1 MINHMDELRKTFI
14 HIMTHGCKNNTYKF
28 ALARFLLDYCNMMPT
43 SRLSTMSENN
53 EKIII
58 HYEEIADAFLR
69 YYWHQEF
76 RYRIKQN
83 FYNERPP
90 SVVKILRDTFGDRYI
105 PESFSKYAQHENNL
119 TKIARKK
126 ILKKVFGHARIK
138 TSLVVPRFQNVKIG
152 AKVVQK
158 NIFYNFDDDEQ
169 YIILFPHAAL
179 FLKQNYPVLFK
190 TVILEW
196 SKFLEKINTFPRL
209 IAKIETEETQ
219 RRSLTHYFNT
229 YKHVEHCFYCNG
241 ILKEMPSIHVD
252 HFIPWS
258 YIFEDSAWNLVLA
271 CQECNCKKSNSLA
284 QPKFL
289 NYLIE
294 RNSKYENQIP
304 ILKKSLAML
313 DSGRGW
319 EPEIMRHYN
328 SCKEY
333 GFLQIHM

>member
-1 MINHMDELRKTFI
+1 MNQSDELRKTFI
-14 HIMTHGCKNNTYKF
+14 HIMTHGYKNNTYKF
-28 ALARFLLDYCNMMPT
+28 ALARFLLDYCKALPA
-43 SRLSTMSENN
+43 SRLSKMVETN
-53 EKIII
+53 ETIII
-58 HYEEIADAFLR
+58 RYEELADAFLR

-90 SVVKILRDTFGDRYI
+90 SVIKILRNTFGDQYI
-105 PESFSKYAQHENNL
+105 PEGFSKYAQNESDL
-119 TKIARKK
+119 VKTARKK

-138 TSLVVPRFQNVKIG
+138 TSLVVPRFQNVRIG
-152 AKVVQK
+152 AKVMQK
-158 NIFYNFDDDEQ
+158 NIFYDFDDDKQ
-169 YIILFPHAAL
+169 YITLFPQAAV
-179 FLKQNYPVLFK
+179 FLNQNYAVLFK

-209 IAKIETEETQ
+209 IAKIETDEAR
-219 RRSLTHYFNT
+219 RRSLTHYLNT
-229 YKHVEHCFYCNG
+229 YKDVKHCFYCNG
-241 ILKEMPSIHVD
+241 TLNKMPSTHVD

-284 QPKFL
+284 QFKFL

-304 ILKKSLAML
+304 VLKKSLTML
-313 DSGRGW
+313 DLGRGW
-319 EPEIMRHYN
+319 EPEIKRHYN
-328 SCKEY
+328 NCKDY
-333 GFLQIHM
+333 GFMERRM